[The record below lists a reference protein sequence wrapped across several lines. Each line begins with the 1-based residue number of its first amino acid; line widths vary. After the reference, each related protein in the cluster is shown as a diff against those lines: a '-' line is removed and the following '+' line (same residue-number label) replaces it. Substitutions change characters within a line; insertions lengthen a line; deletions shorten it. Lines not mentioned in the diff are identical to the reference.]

1 MIDKS
6 KRFMRK
12 YVPLEDQETL
22 KGKRLDF
29 DSVAAMFLDRAG
41 ITPIARW
48 FIIMM
53 TQ

>member
-41 ITPIARW
+41 ITPDRPLVYY
-48 FIIMM
+48 MM